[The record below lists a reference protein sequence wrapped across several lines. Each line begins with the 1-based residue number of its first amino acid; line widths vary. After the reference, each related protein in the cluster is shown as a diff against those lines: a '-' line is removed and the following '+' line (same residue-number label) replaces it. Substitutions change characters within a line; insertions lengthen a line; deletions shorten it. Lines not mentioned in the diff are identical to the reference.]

1 MTTGCLVRVTVTA
14 AVYPCLVVSHH
25 VDMQSTGQKS
35 CCFST
40 LSGQRNALFQQN
52 IGFPLPVPVRG
63 TEFHGEATMIFRKPT
78 HLYPQ
83 GETHDLYPYLLRF
96 VRMHVRGMAQPRISV
111 KAGVASTKDASKRAS
126 ALAPP
131 CAAKT
136 LAQFPRNRA
145 ARPHRAPL

>member
-63 TEFHGEATMIFRKPT
+63 QNSPWQRVFAFFPTIRKHLAKAFFRKSILQK
-78 HLYPQ
+78 HLAKHFPAKAFCKSICAALFGAFIFQTPKPFSVYDIHITNL
-83 GETHDLYPYLLRF
+83 GRF
-96 VRMHVRGMAQPRISV
+96 V
-111 KAGVASTKDASKRAS
+111 
-126 ALAPP
+126 
-131 CAAKT
+131 
-136 LAQFPRNRA
+136 
-145 ARPHRAPL
+145 ARWADG

>member
-63 TEFHGEATMIFRKPT
+63 QNSPWQRVFAFFPTIRKHLAKAFFRKSILQK
-78 HLYPQ
+78 HLAKHSPAKAFCKSIWQSISPQ
-83 GETHDLYPYLLRF
+83 KHFAKALLRRF
-96 VRMHVRGMAQPRISV
+96 LVHLFF
-111 KAGVASTKDASKRAS
+111 KRLNHFLYMIYTS
-126 ALAPP
+126 Q
-131 CAAKT
+131 T
-136 LAQFPRNRA
+136 
-145 ARPHRAPL
+145 